1 MDFRQIQEQIRHCS
15 ADTERIY
22 TRMGN
27 AFPSLLSLTSRTD
40 SSSLGAL
47 RQLLRNLHDGFSGY
61 REDEVRFFE
70 EYNRKN
76 VTLFNLLNEKMAALD
91 LINERVSAI
100 RTDSEELEI
109 ISLNA
114 MVISIKSG
122 EKGRAFSC
130 ITENLKT
137 LSARMILL
145 SNALI
150 LDEKK
155 LIEKNAILRSSFSTV
170 LDAQKEVL
178 ESASTRKTADI
189 MPVIRDAM
197 AMLEGMQEKSVRV
210 NTPIQDAMSGIQL
223 QDIIRQSID
232 QILLAITEIQG
243 TSESRTVEEKLDQLT
258 LDIELVAVCQRITVD
273 IRKNIEASIRTFAD
287 NWDKVHEILD
297 SVETVR
303 TGFISSYL
311 ESGAGG
317 ARTLPVLLDD
327 MNSGFAEYITRI
339 NQYQRGQRTLV
350 KDSSTIVD
358 GVKHLR
364 TLFDTLKPIIARL
377 QHVRITQQIEVA
389 KNSAIHAVQ
398 DTVDHMSELI
408 VQADARVQET
418 RKELEAFISDI
429 EKMTHGFTS
438 GSEQDNREL
447 DRIKLEKTVFFDSMQ
462 EYQDTLRD
470 SIGRLDVYPE
480 SFQLLCAE
488 IDAML
493 VELHGILRTVTQTEE
508 AFRSLKEDFDRD
520 RDGLL
525 AGSGR
530 KDWVIQNDRLR
541 ALVDRFTIT
550 AHKEAAGKIGGFD
563 IEQSPLDAI
572 ESGDVTLFF

>member
-1 MDFRQIQEQIRHCS
+1 MDFRQIQERIKHCS
-15 ADTERIY
+15 AETERIY
-22 TRMGN
+22 TRMGT

-40 SSSLGAL
+40 SSSLDSM

-76 VTLFNLLNEKMAALD
+76 VTLFELLNEKMAALD

-137 LSARMILL
+137 LSARMITL

-155 LIEKNAILRSSFSTV
+155 LVEKNTLLRSSFSTV

-178 ESASTRKTADI
+178 ETAASRNSADI
-189 MPVIRDAM
+189 MPVLAEAM
-197 AMLEGMQEKSVRV
+197 SVLERMQDKAVRV
-210 NTPIQDAMSGIQL
+210 NAPIRDAMSGIQL

-232 QILLAITEIQG
+232 QILLAISEIQG

-258 LDIELVAVCQRITVD
+258 LDIELIAVCQRITHD
-273 IRKNIEASIRTFAD
+273 IHKNIEASIRIFAD
-287 NWDKVHEILD
+287 NWDNVHEILD
-297 SVETVR
+297 SVEAVR
-303 TGFISSYL
+303 SGFISSYL
-311 ESGAGG
+311 EARSGG
-317 ARTLPVLLDD
+317 AKTLPVLLED
-327 MNSGFAEYITRI
+327 MNSGFAEYITQI
-339 NQYQRGQRTLV
+339 NLYQRGQRTLV
-350 KDSSTIVD
+350 KDSTTIVD

-364 TLFDTLKPIIARL
+364 TLFDTIKPIIARL

-389 KNSAIHAVQ
+389 KNAAIHAVQ

-418 RKELEAFISDI
+418 RKELESFISDI
-429 EKMTHGFTS
+429 EKMTGAFTS
-438 GSEQDNREL
+438 GSERDNREL
-447 DRIKLEKTVFFDSMQ
+447 EGIKQEKTLFFDSMQ
-462 EYQDTLRD
+462 AYQDALRD
-470 SIGRLDVYPE
+470 SIGKLDVYPE
-480 SFQLLCAE
+480 SFQSLCAE

-493 VELHGILRTVTQTEE
+493 AGLRDILRIVSETAD
-508 AFRSLKEDFDRD
+508 AFLSMKEGFERD
-520 RDGLL
+520 REGLL

-530 KDWVIQNDRLR
+530 MDWVIHNDRLR

-563 IEQSPLDAI
+563 IEESPLDAI